1 MSQYDQ
7 FRSAIREAN
16 QTMAAADS
24 VARTFAQGFNVEVE
38 EAQARALSVQRQY
51 WQVEGGRVN
60 TDMLNEARRDIT
72 DVIEEVGAVCTHLRE
87 AMDFAEC
94 GNKESAVA
102 SVDDAQD
109 AIDTAIRELLKIR
122 DKAGRWSVWV
132 EGGSA

>member
-1 MSQYDQ
+1 M
-7 FRSAIREAN
+7 
-16 QTMAAADS
+16 
-24 VARTFAQGFNVEVE
+24 
-38 EAQARALSVQRQY
+38 
-51 WQVEGGRVN
+51 N
-60 TDMLNEARRDIT
+60 TDMINEARRDIT